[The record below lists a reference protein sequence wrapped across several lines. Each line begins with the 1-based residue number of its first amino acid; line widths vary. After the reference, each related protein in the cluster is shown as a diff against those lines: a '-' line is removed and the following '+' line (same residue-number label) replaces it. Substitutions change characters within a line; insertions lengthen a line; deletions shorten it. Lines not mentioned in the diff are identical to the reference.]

1 MFKNKEVRKLI
12 YVYVIVITIFVIVLN
27 IINNYFY
34 EIYKT
39 SIIDNNAYIIDKL
52 VSKYPYM
59 EEDIISSIVNNDS
72 TLGVGYD
79 ILNKYGLDRIDTI
92 DYLNNNGLTL
102 KKEKIYYGIYIVSF
116 ITILFIILIVFI
128 KKLYGSIK
136 GLSNYTNNILNNK
149 YDLDIRSYD
158 EGDISNLKN
167 DLYKMTI
174 KLKEQS
180 ELSTKDKMY
189 LQDMLSNISHQ
200 LKTPLTGMYVINE
213 LLYEKNMS
221 LEKERELLSKNKREL
236 ERIEWLI
243 VSLLKVSRIDS
254 GTLKFSHDKIRV
266 IDIIDKAIEPLKISL
281 ELKSIKLNMDVD
293 NDIYIYGDLEWCSE
307 AILNIIKNAIEH
319 TNKNGVIDIEV
330 LDNPIYTLVSI
341 KDNGCGISSEDL
353 PHIFERFYK
362 GKHNKDSIGIG
373 LNLSKTIINNMNG
386 EILVNST
393 LGKETVFDIKFYK
406 N

>member
-27 IINNYFY
+27 VINNYFY

-243 VSLLKVSRIDS
+243 ISLLKVSRIDS

-281 ELKSIKLNMDVD
+281 ELKSIKLNKDVD

-319 TNKNGVIDIEV
+319 TNKNGVIDIKV

-341 KDNGCGISSEDL
+341 KDNGCGISSDDL

>member
-27 IINNYFY
+27 VINNYFY

-221 LEKERELLSKNKREL
+221 LEKERELLSKNKKEL

>member
-27 IINNYFY
+27 VINNYFY

-102 KKEKIYYGIYIVSF
+102 EKEKIYYGVYIASF
-116 ITILFIILIVFI
+116 ITILFIILIIFI
-128 KKLYGSIK
+128 KKIYGSIK

>member
-27 IINNYFY
+27 VINNYFY

-102 KKEKIYYGIYIVSF
+102 KKEKIYYGVYIVSF

>member
-27 IINNYFY
+27 VINNYFY

-102 KKEKIYYGIYIVSF
+102 KKEKIYYGIYIASF

-221 LEKERELLSKNKREL
+221 LEKERELLSKNKKEL

>member
-27 IINNYFY
+27 VINNYFY
-34 EIYKT
+34 DIYKT

-128 KKLYGSIK
+128 KKVYGSIK

-281 ELKSIKLNMDVD
+281 ELKSIKLNKDVD

-319 TNKNGVIDIEV
+319 TNKNGAIDIKV

-341 KDNGCGISSEDL
+341 KDNGCGISSDDL

>member
-27 IINNYFY
+27 VINNYFY

>member
-1 MFKNKEVRKLI
+1 MLKNKEVRKLI

-27 IINNYFY
+27 VINNYFY

-102 KKEKIYYGIYIVSF
+102 EKEKIYYGVYIASF
-116 ITILFIILIVFI
+116 ITILFIILIIFI
-128 KKLYGSIK
+128 KKIYGSIK

-221 LEKERELLSKNKREL
+221 LEKERELLSKNKKEL

>member
-12 YVYVIVITIFVIVLN
+12 CVYVIVITIFVIVLN
-27 IINNYFY
+27 VINNYFY

-102 KKEKIYYGIYIVSF
+102 KKEKIYYGIYIASF

>member
-27 IINNYFY
+27 VINNYFY

-102 KKEKIYYGIYIVSF
+102 EKEKIYYGIYIISF

>member
-12 YVYVIVITIFVIVLN
+12 YVYVFVITIFVIVLN
-27 IINNYFY
+27 VINNYFY

-254 GTLKFSHDKIRV
+254 GTLKFFHDKIRV

>member
-27 IINNYFY
+27 VINNYFY
-34 EIYKT
+34 DIYKT

-128 KKLYGSIK
+128 KKVYGSIK

-281 ELKSIKLNMDVD
+281 ELKSIKLNKDVD

-341 KDNGCGISSEDL
+341 KDNGCGISSDDL

>member
-27 IINNYFY
+27 VINNYFY

-102 KKEKIYYGIYIVSF
+102 KKEKIYYGIYIISF

-221 LEKERELLSKNKREL
+221 LEKERELLSKNKKEL

>member
-27 IINNYFY
+27 VINNYFY

-102 KKEKIYYGIYIVSF
+102 KKEKIYYGIYIASF

-128 KKLYGSIK
+128 KKIYGSIK

>member
-12 YVYVIVITIFVIVLN
+12 YVCVIVITIFVIVLN
-27 IINNYFY
+27 VINNYFY
-34 EIYKT
+34 DIYKT

-128 KKLYGSIK
+128 KKVYGSIK
-136 GLSNYTNNILNNK
+136 VLSNYTNNILNNK

-243 VSLLKVSRIDS
+243 VSLLKVSRVDS

-281 ELKSIKLNMDVD
+281 ELKSIKLNKDVD

-341 KDNGCGISSEDL
+341 KDNGCGISSDDL

>member
-27 IINNYFY
+27 VINNYFY

-102 KKEKIYYGIYIVSF
+102 KKEKIYYGIYIISF

-128 KKLYGSIK
+128 KKIYGSIK

>member
-1 MFKNKEVRKLI
+1 MLKNKEVRKLI

-27 IINNYFY
+27 VINNYFY

-102 KKEKIYYGIYIVSF
+102 KKEKIYYGIYIASF

-128 KKLYGSIK
+128 KKIYGSIK

-341 KDNGCGISSEDL
+341 KDNGCGISSDDL

>member
-27 IINNYFY
+27 VINNYFY

-102 KKEKIYYGIYIVSF
+102 KKEKIYYGIYIISF

-200 LKTPLTGMYVINE
+200 LKTPLTGMHVINE

-221 LEKERELLSKNKREL
+221 LEKERELLSKNKKEL

>member
-1 MFKNKEVRKLI
+1 MLKNKEVRKLI

-27 IINNYFY
+27 VINNYFY
-34 EIYKT
+34 DIYKT

-116 ITILFIILIVFI
+116 ITILCITLIVFI
-128 KKLYGSIK
+128 KKIYGSIK

-281 ELKSIKLNMDVD
+281 ELKSIKLNKDVD

>member
-1 MFKNKEVRKLI
+1 MLKNKEVRKLI

-27 IINNYFY
+27 VINNYFY

-102 KKEKIYYGIYIVSF
+102 KKEKIYYGIYIASF
-116 ITILFIILIVFI
+116 ITILFIILIIFI
-128 KKLYGSIK
+128 KKIYGSIK
-136 GLSNYTNNILNNK
+136 GLSNYTSNILNNK

-293 NDIYIYGDLEWCSE
+293 NYIYIYGDLEWCSE

>member
-27 IINNYFY
+27 VINNYFY

-102 KKEKIYYGIYIVSF
+102 KKEKIYYGIYIASF
-116 ITILFIILIVFI
+116 ITILFIILIIFI
-128 KKLYGSIK
+128 KKIYGSIK
-136 GLSNYTNNILNNK
+136 GLSNYTSNILNNK

>member
-12 YVYVIVITIFVIVLN
+12 CVYVIVITIFVIVLN
-27 IINNYFY
+27 VINNYFY

>member
-27 IINNYFY
+27 VINNYFY
-34 EIYKT
+34 DIYKT

-102 KKEKIYYGIYIVSF
+102 KKEKIYYGIYIASF
-116 ITILFIILIVFI
+116 ITILFIILIIFI
-128 KKLYGSIK
+128 KKIYGSIK
-136 GLSNYTNNILNNK
+136 GLSNYTSNILNNK